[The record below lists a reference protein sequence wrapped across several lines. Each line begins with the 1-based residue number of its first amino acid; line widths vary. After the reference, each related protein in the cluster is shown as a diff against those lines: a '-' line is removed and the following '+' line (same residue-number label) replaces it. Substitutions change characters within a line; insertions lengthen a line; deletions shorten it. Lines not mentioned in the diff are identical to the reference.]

1 MEPDKVSRLTLC
13 KMEESMRQGEVP
25 QLEEGDSVV
34 VWWEGDL
41 YRVVIIKILEVGKVL
56 VRFVDWGNMATLA
69 RDMVRKA
76 YMGVV
81 ETVVGAVKCKLL
93 GSELLAWTEK
103 LEQCDYMVQLKCVAM
118 YQDMYMMTE
127 TISSTVLPTQ
137 EDIPGTVAHV
147 CEDRTFLWFCPA
159 ISQSALCILMDK
171 LDKVSNNLTPSSL
184 PASHVFPVQL
194 CAAAK
199 FTTNGS
205 MYRARVIEMKEQT
218 VTVFYIDY
226 RDKEIKDKAVL
237 GMLPHQ
243 LLAMPPAVVK
253 VDTGGET
260 VNSEQEDKLVG
271 EEVVLRMV
279 GDDGTTTAKFF
290 VCCEEINFLQSRL

>member
-118 YQDMYMMTE
+118 YQDM
-127 TISSTVLPTQ
+127 
-137 EDIPGTVAHV
+137 
-147 CEDRTFLWFCPA
+147 
-159 ISQSALCILMDK
+159 
-171 LDKVSNNLTPSSL
+171 
-184 PASHVFPVQL
+184 
-194 CAAAK
+194 
-199 FTTNGS
+199 
-205 MYRARVIEMKEQT
+205 
-218 VTVFYIDY
+218 
-226 RDKEIKDKAVL
+226 
-237 GMLPHQ
+237 
-243 LLAMPPAVVK
+243 
-253 VDTGGET
+253 
-260 VNSEQEDKLVG
+260 
-271 EEVVLRMV
+271 
-279 GDDGTTTAKFF
+279 
-290 VCCEEINFLQSRL
+290 